1 MARTQ
6 CLAGRGLSL
15 PGSLVIL
22 SWYQRMRAVF
32 GGILGEVFF
41 GRGGRLGVFLG
52 YFLPTLLG
60 HK

>member
-15 PGSLVIL
+15 LGSLAIL
-22 SWYQRMRAVF
+22 SWYYRMWAVLKGILEEVF

-41 GRGGRLGVFLG
+41 RGGGGVWVCF
-52 YFLPTLLG
+52 
-60 HK
+60 